1 MHKKCGKLYEQF
13 AVFFLIFLL
22 CAFFLIFL
30 LCAYCK

>member
-22 CAFFLIFL
+22 R
-30 LCAYCK
+30 AYCK